1 MRRLNAIVGFGAIVG
16 FAACAAGFAHSAS
29 AQAPASEIVVFEGAR
44 IIVGDDQAPLA
55 NATLVVDGATIR
67 QVGKASDVRI
77 PAGARRVNV
86 AGKTIMPALIDTHV
100 HTNQTS
106 EALAQDLRRLAF
118 FGVGTAM
125 SLGVDTSDAPFKAR
139 ARPLPGSARILTAGR
154 GITAPEPGRETA
166 PIWVTTD
173 VEARKAVQDNALR
186 SVDIIKVW
194 VDDRGGKYKKLTPDL
209 YTAVIDE
216 AHQQKLAVSAHIY
229 ALDDAKGL
237 LRAGVDAFAHSVRD
251 RDVDEDFISLL
262 QQHPAVVLNPN
273 LTSRGVPTDLMWLRD
288 SLSKEE
294 FAKLEAQNTD
304 QPKAQADYAIQ
315 ARNLIK
321 MRDAGVR
328 IVLGTDT
335 SFDFADGNTP
345 WASHIEMEDMV
356 AAGMTPMQVIMAA
369 TSSAA
374 EFLGLSDV
382 GTLEAGKSAD
392 FIVLDA
398 SPLDSITNT
407 RRITSVYLRGLPVDR
422 EAYH

>member
-1 MRRLNAIVGFGAIVG
+1 MRRLNIIIIAG
-16 FAACAAGFAHSAS
+16 FAACAVGFAHSAS
-29 AQAPASEIVVFEGAR
+29 AQAPASEIVAFEGAR
-44 IIVGDDQAPLA
+44 IIVGDDRAPID
-55 NATLVVDGATIR
+55 NATLVVDGATIQ

-86 AGKTIMPALIDTHV
+86 GGKTIMPALIDTHV

-106 EALAQDLRRLAF
+106 EALAQDLRRLAY
-118 FGVGTAM
+118 FGVGTVM
-125 SLGVDTSDAPFKAR
+125 SLGVDTSDAAFEAR

-154 GITAPEPGRETA
+154 GITAPEPGREEA
-166 PIWVTTD
+166 PIWVTTET
-173 VEARKAVQDNALR
+173 EARKAVQENALR
-186 SVDIIKVW
+186 GVDIIKVW
-194 VDDRGGKYKKLTPDL
+194 VDDRNSKYKKLTPDL
-209 YTAVIDE
+209 YAAVIDE
-216 AHQQKLAVSAHIY
+216 AHQRKLRVTAHIY

-251 RDVDEDFISLL
+251 RDVDEEFISLL

-273 LTSRGVPTDLMWLRD
+273 LASRGVRTDLSWLRV
-288 SLSKEE
+288 SLPKEE
-294 FAKLEAQNTD
+294 FAKLEARNID
-304 QPKAQADYAIQ
+304 QPKAQAAYAIQ

-321 MRDAGVR
+321 MRDAGIS

-356 AAGMTPMQVIMAA
+356 AAGMTPMQVILAA
-369 TSSAA
+369 THNAA

-382 GTLEAGKSAD
+382 GMLEAGKSAD

-398 SPLDSITNT
+398 SPLDSVTNT
-407 RRITSVYLRGLPVDR
+407 RRIASVYLRGFPVDR
-422 EAYH
+422 ETYH